1 MPYPGCFVTLEGVE
15 GSGKTTLRDS
25 VVAWARQSGRT
36 VRLTREPGGTLFGE
50 RVRAILLDAD
60 GPARCAEA
68 ELLLYLADRVQDIRE
83 NVEPALSRGE
93 LVLCDRYQDAT
104 VAYQG
109 YARGLDRQWISS
121 LARGLGLL
129 SPDLTILLDADPAV
143 TLPRALRR
151 NAAGKVDREEGRF
164 EAESLAFHRR
174 VREGYL
180 SLAEAEPQR
189 FFVIDA
195 TRPAA
200 DVFRLARER
209 LESALTMRKS

>member
-1 MPYPGCFVTLEGVE
+1 MSYPGCFVTLEGVE
-15 GSGKTTLRDS
+15 GSGKTTLRDN
-25 VVAWARQSGRT
+25 VVAWARQTGLA
-36 VRLTREPGGTLFGE
+36 VRLTREPGGTRFGE

-60 GPARCAEA
+60 GPARCPEA

-83 NVEPALSRGE
+83 NIVPALSRGD

-109 YARGLDRQWISS
+109 HARGLDRQWISS
-121 LARGLGLL
+121 LAQGLGLL
-129 SPDLTILLDADPAV
+129 SPDLTLLLDADPAL
-143 TLPRALRR
+143 TLPRAIRR
-151 NAAGKVDREEGRF
+151 NEAGKLDREEGRF

-180 SLAEAEPQR
+180 RLAAAEPRR

-195 TRPAA
+195 MLPAEE
-200 DVFRLARER
+200 VFRQAKER
-209 LESALTMRKS
+209 LVSELQMCKS